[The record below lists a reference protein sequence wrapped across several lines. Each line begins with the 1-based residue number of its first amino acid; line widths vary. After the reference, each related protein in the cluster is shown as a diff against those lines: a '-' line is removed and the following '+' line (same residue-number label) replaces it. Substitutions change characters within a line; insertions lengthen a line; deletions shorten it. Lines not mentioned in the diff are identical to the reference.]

1 MKPFLFIASLCSLT
15 LSVFSQQRISINAQN
30 SNPSEK
36 KAIDKASLRCVYL
49 FSKRKPDANQP
60 YRSDQ
65 MVLEIGERF
74 SKFYDPARQQRDS
87 LLNDRMKN
95 TDPSTIK
102 SINVFRAES
111 AKDLSNMPG
120 TVGSGSMEGESYQ
133 IVKDKQTSKQTILD
147 YVSVIADRFK
157 YTDEPGKLDWKI
169 SGETDTVLS
178 YTCQKASL
186 HFRGRD
192 YIAWFSTDI
201 PVSDGPWKFN
211 GLPGL
216 ILKIEDTE
224 GLFAFKLVGL
234 EQLSTPSPI
243 LMDDSRAIVCTR
255 QEFEKQKKKQGAG
268 MQINLTAGVMTIAE
282 MPGKVDLLP
291 MEKE

>member
-1 MKPFLFIASLCSLT
+1 MKQFLFITSLCGLS
-15 LSVFSQQRISINAQN
+15 LSVLGQQKVSVNGQN
-30 SNPSEK
+30 STPSEK
-36 KAIDKASLRCVYL
+36 EIIDKVSLRCAYQ
-49 FSKRKPDANQP
+49 FSKRKPGADQP

-65 MVLEIGERF
+65 MILEIGERF

-111 AKDLSNMPG
+111 AKDLSSMPG

-133 IVKDKQTSKQTILD
+133 IIKDKQTNKQTILD

-169 SGETDTVLS
+169 SEQTDTVLS
-178 YTCQKASL
+178 YTCQKATL

-224 GLFAFKLVGL
+224 GLFTFKLVGL
-234 EQLSTPSPI
+234 EQLHEASPI

-255 QEFEKQKKKQGAG
+255 QEFEKQKIKQGAG
-268 MQINLTAGVMTIAE
+268 MQVNLTSGVMTIAE
-282 MPGKVDLLP
+282 MPGKVDLIP

>member
-1 MKPFLFIASLCSLT
+1 MKPFLIIASLCSLT
-15 LSVFSQQRISINAQN
+15 LSVFSQQRISINSQN
-30 SNPSEK
+30 SNSSEK
-36 KAIDKASLRCVYL
+36 KAIDKASLRCVYQ
-49 FSKRKPDANQP
+49 FSKKKPGAGQP

-87 LLNDRMKN
+87 LLNDRMKH

-102 SINVFRAES
+102 SIHVFKAES
-111 AKDLSNMPG
+111 AKDLSSIPG
-120 TVGSGSMEGESYQ
+120 TVGSGSQDGESYQ
-133 IVKDKQTSKQTILD
+133 IVKDKQTNKQTILD
-147 YVSVIADRFK
+147 YVSAIADRFK

-169 SGETDTVLS
+169 SGEIDTVLS

-224 GLFAFKLVGL
+224 GLFRFKLVGL
-234 EQLSTPSPI
+234 EQLPTPSLI
-243 LMDDSRAIVCTR
+243 LLDDSRAIVCTR
-255 QEFEKQKKKQGAG
+255 EEFEKQRKKQGAG
-268 MQINLTAGVMTIAE
+268 MQINLTAGVMIIAE
-282 MPGKVDLLP
+282 MPGKVDLIP